1 MADSENLSNRAGT
14 VMKISITALALSTL
28 LLSTGG
34 TAAATSAPVNC
45 ADGGEL
51 MDQVA
56 LPGNGGALALWKS
69 YRVGG
74 YCAEATGSATGT
86 VAIENIDGSILTF
99 AVKTQPNSVIG
110 TEWVNG
116 LVPIRGVF
124 NSNGATTVTPWHSSV

>member
-1 MADSENLSNRAGT
+1 MKVLAISFVTCAFLFFAG
-14 VMKISITALALSTL
+14 SSA
-28 LLSTGG
+28 
-34 TAAATSAPVNC
+34 TAAPAPVNC

-51 MDQVA
+51 MEQVA

-99 AVKTQPNSVIG
+99 AVKSQPNTIVG
-110 TEWVNG
+110 TEWVGG
-116 LVPIRGVF
+116 LVPLRGVF
-124 NSNGATTVTPWHSSV
+124 NSNGSTTVTRWHSSVK